1 MTIAILY
8 FTLLIIYP
16 YYTRTHIHTIIHISI
31 AIVVND
37 RLWGLYSL
45 HSYDKPVKPSVEQ
58 RIMLEMV

>member
-1 MTIAILY
+1 MY
-8 FTLLIIYP
+8 
-16 YYTRTHIHTIIHISI
+16 I